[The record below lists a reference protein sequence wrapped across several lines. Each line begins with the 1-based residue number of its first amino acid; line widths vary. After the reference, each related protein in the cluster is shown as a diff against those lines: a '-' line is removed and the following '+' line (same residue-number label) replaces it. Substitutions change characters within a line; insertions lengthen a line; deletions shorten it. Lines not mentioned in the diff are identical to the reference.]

1 MIPKE
6 VLRALRNDLPMPVTI
21 RYLGRDGPYAKMSE
35 GFFRFVCPHCH
46 EIKATVNPRNN
57 LAHCFS
63 CQRNINNI
71 DLLMLLGYDFKG
83 AARTLRLWL
92 RMYKQG
98 QSLPTVSEKM
108 DQSIR
113 SYSGNDTMHLAEI
126 LSKISGNLGK
136 G

>member
-1 MIPKE
+1 MIPAH

-21 RYLGRDGPYAKMSE
+21 RYLGRDGPYGKMSE
-35 GFFRFVCPHCH
+35 GFFRFVCPHCS

-71 DLLMLLGYDFKG
+71 DLLMSLGYDFKE
-83 AARTLRLWL
+83 AVRTLRLWL
-92 RMYKQG
+92 KMYKMG
-98 QSLPTVSEKM
+98 KDGPPASEKM

-113 SYSGNDTMHLAEI
+113 SDSGNGPMKLAEI
-126 LSKISGNLGK
+126 LSKFSGNVGK
-136 G
+136 